1 MPNESTSS
9 IKKIAS
15 PQAGALVA
23 NENMAET
30 VTLNRSKLAIKR
42 AVDISGALFFFMS
55 LGWLYILVWIAVIL
69 TTGSPAIYRHTRMGK
84 SGKEF
89 SCLKFRSMVVD
100 SEKVLATLLSS
111 DPAAR
116 KEWEESHKLRNDP
129 RITRFGQFIRKT
141 SLDEL
146 PQFWNVLIGDM
157 SLVGPRPVVRK
168 ELEERYGL
176 HAPIYTSVRPG
187 ITGLWQISG
196 RSNLSY
202 AERVALDS
210 HYVNNWSIGTDLSIL
225 FRTVSVV
232 LRGTGSY

>member
-1 MPNESTSS
+1 MP
-9 IKKIAS
+9 KKTPLATQEVTQPDTGSVIATQPINLS
-15 PQAGALVA
+15 RFSLAVKRLIDILGA
-23 NENMAET
+23 
-30 VTLNRSKLAIKR
+30 I
-42 AVDISGALFFFMS
+42 FFFTF
-55 LGWLYILVWIAVIL
+55 LGWLYIAVWITVIL
-69 TTGSPAIYRHTRMGK
+69 TTGSPAIYKHTRVGRH
-84 SGKEF
+84 GKEF

-100 SEKVLATLLSS
+100 SDRVLSALLAK

-116 KEWEESHKLRNDP
+116 EEWEEFHKLRNDP

-146 PQFWNVLIGDM
+146 PQFWNVLLGDM

-210 HYVNNWSIGTDLSIL
+210 HYVHNWSIGTDLIIL